1 MSPRKQFSGAY
12 KARVAL
18 AALKEQ
24 KTTQVIASEYGVHP
38 TQIAAWKKEALAV
51 LAEGMQDKRRRRETD
66 RQEQEAALHEQIGKL
81 TMQVEWFKKNRCLP
95 VRERRTMINQDDARM
110 SVREQCRLLEVARSG
125 VYYAPA
131 LAREVEV
138 RQVLLDMQ
146 TRRPAYGTRKLRQ
159 LLVRAGYRVE
169 IDLVRRMKKEMGL
182 RAILPKPRLSMNG
195 RPHRRFPYVLTDV
208 VVRRPNQVWVTDITY
223 VRLPSGFVYVVAIN
237 DLYSRYIVAWDLSTS
252 LEAGFCVRTLEE
264 ALARHGVPEI
274 FNSDQGVQFTSEEFV
289 AVLERA
295 GVRISMDGKGR
306 VFDNILMERF
316 WRTLKQEEVY
326 QKRYESVMASREG
339 IGAFVVF
346 YNHDRLHA
354 ALEYRTPADVYG
366 VTPNQEVA

>member
-1 MSPRKQFSGAY
+1 
-12 KARVAL
+12 
-18 AALKEQ
+18 
-24 KTTQVIASEYGVHP
+24 
-38 TQIAAWKKEALAV
+38 
-51 LAEGMQDKRRRRETD
+51 
-66 RQEQEAALHEQIGKL
+66 
-81 TMQVEWFKKNRCLP
+81 
-95 VRERRTMINQDDARM
+95 
-110 SVREQCRLLEVARSG
+110 
-125 VYYAPA
+125 
-131 LAREVEV
+131 
-138 RQVLLDMQ
+138 
-146 TRRPAYGTRKLRQ
+146 
-159 LLVRAGYRVE
+159 
-169 IDLVRRMKKEMGL
+169 MGL

-195 RPHRRFPYVLTDV
+195 RPHRRFPYLLKDV
-208 VVRRPNQVWVTDITY
+208 VVTRPNQVWATDITY
-223 VRLPSGFVYVVAIN
+223 VRIPSGFVYVVAII

-264 ALARHGVPEI
+264 ALARHGAPEI

-354 ALEYRTPADVYG
+354 ALEYRTPAEVYG
-366 VTPNQEVA
+366 ITPNQEVA

>member
-1 MSPRKQFSGAY
+1 
-12 KARVAL
+12 
-18 AALKEQ
+18 
-24 KTTQVIASEYGVHP
+24 
-38 TQIAAWKKEALAV
+38 
-51 LAEGMQDKRRRRETD
+51 
-66 RQEQEAALHEQIGKL
+66 
-81 TMQVEWFKKNRCLP
+81 
-95 VRERRTMINQDDARM
+95 MINQEDARM
-110 SVREQCRLLEVARSG
+110 SVREQCRLLEVVRSG

-131 LAREVEV
+131 PAPAREVAM
-138 RQVLLDMQ
+138 RQALLDMQ